1 MRGQEF
7 ELLSYG
13 HCWGEQRVSFF
24 DRQGHVCSMPADWT
38 SAAPPDPF
46 VLAAAG
52 RSFFRIKDL
61 LALAALL
68 RELSTQEAECKDDC
82 AKL

>member
-1 MRGQEF
+1 
-7 ELLSYG
+7 
-13 HCWGEQRVSFF
+13 
-24 DRQGHVCSMPADWT
+24 MPADWT

-68 RELSTQEAECKDDC
+68 RELSTQEAECKDDY